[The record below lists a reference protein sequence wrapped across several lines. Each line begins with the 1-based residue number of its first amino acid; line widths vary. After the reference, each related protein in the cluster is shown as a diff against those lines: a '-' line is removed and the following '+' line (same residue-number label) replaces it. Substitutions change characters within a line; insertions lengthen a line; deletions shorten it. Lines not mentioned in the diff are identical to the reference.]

1 MQNLYCNVNDL
12 VNESDVEQ
20 KFLYKLLTNELP
32 LGLGYSDSEINTKP
46 CIKSYIIN
54 KGKQKTYIPDY
65 LISVRGI
72 PLIVVE
78 AKNPNVV
85 LNEAFAEAQ
94 LYAHQINNEFI
105 HNVNPCN
112 IVIVSNGLETWF
124 GYIDSATPFVQ
135 LQNDDLFVGNVKFSE
150 AIDKCCKKHLSNMA
164 DTIYKNFRANAI
176 FRTPV
181 SSLGGQRTINEEM
194 ISNDFGNALVSDYKN
209 IFDPETENDRLN
221 IVRNAYV
228 HSVKREQHIEPIYK
242 EIKKIKVPSL
252 NDSTLLSTDNPK
264 ELITNVDKHITDK
277 AKQCPLI
284 LIIGNRGSGK
294 TTFIRYFKEKILD
307 SSYQNISDKCEW
319 CFLDMNYAPLDNNEI
334 YEWVKE
340 NVIECIKESH
350 AQIID
355 FDSKESLE
363 KLYKK
368 RIDSFKKGEGKYIEA
383 DTNLYNKE
391 LYNIIKDA
399 KADKDLTLK
408 GYVEYLNRYEDKTP
422 IIVFD
427 NCDKRNKDKQ
437 LLMFE
442 VAQWIRK
449 QFKCIVLLPM
459 RDITYDMYK
468 DQPPLDTFVRD
479 LVFRIDP
486 PDLLKVL
493 ISRLAYIERLN
504 KNNIQ
509 TTHYTLENSIK
520 VQIRPDELIDYYRQ
534 ILRVIRNDDWA
545 RNIFYRSTNRDIRGA
560 IQLFEDLCKSG
571 HIKTSEIL
579 NMKLIGRD
587 YHLPSYK
594 IMNALLRKNRKYYN
608 ENNSNFINVFASDY
622 KDDFP
627 DPFIRLDILHWLTIK
642 KDVLGPSL
650 ILGYHKINQLTK
662 DLQLFGH
669 KEDIIMRELNKLIQK
684 GLICTENQNE
694 SIDND
699 DLIKISPSGS
709 LHLKL
714 MKNISYLAACS
725 EAVLYKNTAIK
736 DNISKRLAIPT
747 YLNLQNQILNAEDM
761 INYLIDYKQKYY
773 LTPETFIDKDCLIK
787 TFDLYEIQNLI
798 HKMKEDIS
806 SYENCIGEI
815 VECTVKF
822 IDKQSLLVTFDYD
835 KRGFL
840 AVNDPIFKLPQNE
853 YENLK
858 LENKLICKIISYDY
872 SHNSYKLEFC
882 STCPNQL

>member
-20 KFLYKLLTNELP
+20 KFLYKFLTNENP
-32 LGLGYSDSEINTKP
+32 FGLGYSDSEINTKT

-65 LISVRGI
+65 LISIRGI
-72 PLIVVE
+72 PTIVVE
-78 AKNPNVV
+78 AKNPTVD
-85 LNEAFAEAQ
+85 LYEAFAEAQ
-94 LYAHQINNEFI
+94 LYAHQINNGFI
-105 HNVNPCN
+105 HSVNPCN

-124 GYIDSATPFVQ
+124 GYIDSDTPFLK
-135 LQNDDLFVGNVKFSE
+135 LQNNDLFVGNVKFSE
-150 AIDKCCKKHLSNMA
+150 AIDKCSKKYLSNFA
-164 DTIYKNFRANAI
+164 DEIYKKGRAKSI
-176 FRTPV
+176 FKTPV
-181 SSLGGQRTINEEM
+181 SSLGGQRIINEEM

-209 IFDPETENDRLN
+209 IFDPETEHDRLN
-221 IVRNAYV
+221 IVKNAYV
-228 HSVKREQHIEPIYK
+228 HSSKREQHIEPIYK

-264 ELITNVDKHITDK
+264 ELISKVDIHISDK
-277 AKQCPLI
+277 ACQCPLI

-307 SSYQNISDKCEW
+307 SSYHNISDKCEW

-334 YEWVKE
+334 YDWVKK
-340 NVIECIKESH
+340 NVIECIKDSH
-350 AQIID
+350 SQIID
-355 FDSKESLE
+355 FDSKEGLE
-363 KLYKK
+363 KLYKE
-368 RIDSFKKGEGKYIEA
+368 RIDSFKKGEGKYIEN

-391 LYNIIKDA
+391 LYNLIKTA
-399 KADKDLTLK
+399 KTDTDLTLK
-408 GYVEYLNRYEDKTP
+408 GYIEYLNKYEDKTP

-427 NCDKRNKDKQ
+427 NCDKRDKDKQ

-509 TTHYTLENSIK
+509 TTHYTLENSMK
-520 VQIRPDELIDYYRQ
+520 VQIRPDELLDYYRQ

-627 DPFIRLDILHWLTIK
+627 DPFIRLDILYWLTIK
-642 KDVLGPSL
+642 KDLLGPSL
-650 ILGYHKINQLTK
+650 ILGYHKINQLIK
-662 DLQLFGH
+662 DLQLLGH
-669 KEDIIMRELNKLIQK
+669 KEDIIIRELNKLIKK
-684 GLICTENQNE
+684 GLIFTENQHELIN
-694 SIDND
+694 ND

-714 MKNISYLAACS
+714 MKNISYLSACA
-725 EAVLYKNTAIK
+725 EAVLYRNTNLK
-736 DNISKRLAIPT
+736 DNISKRLSKPN
-747 YLNLQNQILNAEDM
+747 YLDLKNQILNAKDM
-761 INYLIDYKQKYY
+761 ITYLIDYKQKYY
-773 LTPETFIDKDCLIK
+773 SNPETFINENCLIK
-787 TFDLYEIQNLI
+787 TFDLNEIQDMIN
-798 HKMKEDIS
+798 KMKEDLS
-806 SYENCIGEI
+806 SNEDCIGEI
-815 VECTVKF
+815 VQCTVKF
-822 IDKQSLLVTFDYD
+822 IDKQSLLVTFDGE

-840 AVNDPIFKLPQNE
+840 AVNDPIFKLPQDE

-858 LENKLICKIISYDY
+858 LENKLICKIISYDF
-872 SHNSYKLEFC
+872 SHDSYRLEFL
-882 STCPNQL
+882 STCGNN